1 MNLFLQVNVMHV
13 GSTVKNAADD
23 KLLQSMRRF
32 ADIHGPGATIVLI
45 SGDSNFATEL
55 YDLRYR

>member
-1 MNLFLQVNVMHV
+1 MHV

-32 ADIHGPGATIVLI
+32 ADIHGPGATIILI

>member
-1 MNLFLQVNVMHV
+1 MNVIHV